1 MLFLWKPC
9 GYWLSGQINYDAQM
23 AMRTGLFKNSFY
35 LKQEILKIVQMPERL
50 NFNIFDGNI
59 LFEIMLMMK
68 ENTENNLKILATK
81 ADLKEEIARL
91 DVKISDV
98 KSDIIRWVFAFFV
111 ATMLAIAGL
120 YLKK

>member
-1 MLFLWKPC
+1 
-9 GYWLSGQINYDAQM
+9 
-23 AMRTGLFKNSFY
+23 
-35 LKQEILKIVQMPERL
+35 
-50 NFNIFDGNI
+50 
-59 LFEIMLMMK
+59 MLMMK
-68 ENTENNLKILATK
+68 ENNENNLKILATK
-81 ADLKEEIARL
+81 ADLKEIARL